1 MRLVGTIR
9 LTIQCGVRMR
19 NDHSALG
26 RERMVQVGYDLDG
39 NVRLAS
45 PWRSDDSCKARTQP
59 GTNGADLNGRESNV
73 IASVR
78 GWEGVRCRYHL
89 HFILSLI
96 VDDLHPVLLP
106 A

>member
-1 MRLVGTIR
+1 
-9 LTIQCGVRMR
+9 
-19 NDHSALG
+19 
-26 RERMVQVGYDLDG
+26 MVQVGYDLDG

-45 PWRSDDSCKARTQP
+45 TWRPDDSCEARTQT

-73 IASVR
+73 VASVR
-78 GWEGVRCRYHL
+78 GWERVRCRYHV

-96 VDDLHPVLLP
+96 VDDLHHVLFS